1 MRALKLIVMSLVAL
15 GIGFLMVRHGGDF
28 KWPGQLRSLP
38 PGAGGPSDPGDV
50 GPVVR
55 LDPFLVTEWE
65 DERERHL
72 TVTFEL
78 EVEDNQGRD
87 DVIAHTSKIRSEV
100 LALLAD
106 IQLYAIGDTAEYEA
120 LKKQVQ
126 NRIQPIVPNHRIRR
140 VLITELLSN

>member
-1 MRALKLIVMSLVAL
+1 
-15 GIGFLMVRHGGDF
+15 
-28 KWPGQLRSLP
+28 
-38 PGAGGPSDPGDV
+38 
-50 GPVVR
+50 VR